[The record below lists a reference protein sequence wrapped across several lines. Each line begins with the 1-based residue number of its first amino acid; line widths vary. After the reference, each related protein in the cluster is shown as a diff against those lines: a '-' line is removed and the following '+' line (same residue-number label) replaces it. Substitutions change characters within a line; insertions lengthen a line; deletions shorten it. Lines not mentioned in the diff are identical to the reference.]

1 MYSAILLPPAP
12 ENKIMILHLYRIY
25 EIKRELSIF
34 PDLK

>member
-12 ENKIMILHLYRIY
+12 ENKIMLHLYRIY